1 ALYSKDGSRAF
12 ITDKTDGMLMEV
24 SPKDKSI
31 VARLIVGKEP
41 QQPAMTRDGRMFI
54 PLSGEAAVAVVSTNG
69 GLQLESK
76 LAIGEGTKPHIVSLT
91 PDEKTLFVTVQG
103 RDPKVVAIDLTQS
116 PPVVVKEFRYDIVP
130 RVVAAS
136 NSGAYFTGHHST
148 GLHFVNASETDPTKA
163 LSTPFM
169 DVSGAFSEAKKQIEG
184 IDVAKDDKILAI
196 THEGRK
202 ALLVLNKDLSGKLKK
217 RCEFS
222 PLAAKPYW
230 TSLDPEESIVYV
242 SIPDAGLVE
251 AYDFSRCSKQPL
263 WSVNVGGKA
272 KRMAIK

>member
-1 ALYSKDGSRAF
+1 
-12 ITDKTDGMLMEV
+12 M
-24 SPKDKSI
+24 
-31 VARLIVGKEP
+31 
-41 QQPAMTRDGRMFI
+41 
-54 PLSGEAAVAVVSTNG
+54 STNG